1 MSLILNLLSSE
12 NRDREKEALK
22 QTGNNLASIAA
33 LSAGGYAFFE
43 KANVKQA
50 LSRSSQ
56 ILKNAGKQNELG
68 ALGASLRSS
77 ADNLAQFKER
87 IVQSTITKMEEELNS
102 NFDRVFNPETSLEEK
117 RQFFAG
123 LFDTLK
129 SQTETSGDSE
139 LEKII
144 KAAYKDVDRL
154 DDSQKETLKSF
165 YSQRI
170 RTSEKA
176 KRALRSSINR
186 YEGNIGLYADEL
198 ATFDI
203 DNDVKINTI
212 QMSQLD
218 QSYGGPETLTKIKSR
233 YDSLKGMAGPGA
245 TITLES
251 IDEWG
256 GRGTKSLYARVSYG
270 NRPGKRYM
278 LSLGRNK
285 DGQAVFRASE
295 SMATRYAAPLAVINA
310 PAIFSQGRMDSLNMG
325 TLQANTVDYEDHL
338 FNMLKSRYSTPG
350 SLQNMTQ
357 REYGAFNEYSRSFG
371 MEAPRAMFSNL
382 YEPGFI
388 DERLASNIY
397 SSRMLQ
403 SSMFK
408 IVGLEH
414 MSVESR
420 ALVQSSLLKYA
431 PEVFGPVIGAGT
443 TIDTIE
449 NPFDRNA
456 GLVTASIRGLKK
468 NGQEILNPLTA
479 FKNYGILDR
488 TIAPL
493 TSRVEQLVGRPE
505 TFVGV
510 GRDQRDE
517 VFGYNKDI
525 RVSGVGSDLIG
536 MSDKGSRIAGVNL
549 GGIFLSERRA
559 AALGLA
565 EGSAYIAGK
574 VMQMEFEQKT
584 VANIGVASTRI
595 IDELIK
601 RKKSPNQKFLRVGG
615 VNQDIG
621 VEEFFKT
628 YGGSDGDVIL
638 GDLDKDF
645 VRIRNVKG
653 LQSFN
658 IGIMEQTEDLGRRR
672 FHIGIPKLG
681 EMPGNKLFGV
691 AIKHTAIET
700 NEALIS
706 AKLEAAGFDAN
717 EVLNIYKNV
726 LGGTTR
732 NNELMPNTVFMSTEQ
747 IKKSPQNIL
756 TSIVGG
762 LRMFGINQ
770 DNIDNALRPAL
781 SDISA
786 PNFKEKQTQFLLRST
801 EALLK
806 NFDANGNAQQK
817 KALGHVFAILDEV
830 AEDGKFGL
838 NAGNIGEV
846 LKGTALGQDAS
857 FLEGFRS
864 GLHQG
869 MGYSGGAG
877 SRLNLGRGEARVEE
891 RFANYTYAS
900 LRSNYGLTEAE
911 SKAFMSSL
919 LVRESG
925 FEKKGASV
933 AGMLLNLESL
943 SKMPG
948 DIFDER
954 IKDLDL
960 RRLSK
965 EELRKL
971 FSFGTN
977 QESALIDFLSETKV
991 GNVIDFSEFLSGEKL
1006 NRIKAQLG
1014 GRTQI
1019 ILPGADTLQSLEG
1032 HEIKAGDKVMKLEA
1046 EYNRYMS
1053 DLVSSISG
1061 MSTNQGDEF
1070 EKSLSG
1076 FKSVSTYSSKYAGAA
1091 VRGVL
1096 THSRILG
1103 SGQMEGQGYIFG
1115 TKDGGQTDIYSDPA
1129 KNLKARE
1136 KFLELYNSEKGM
1148 FAMLDAQAFL
1158 DSHLSY
1164 EAAYKVHLASLNP
1177 ERELKQIALEARAAT
1192 QERVKNFF
1200 LNNFRSS
1207 ENVRRVASTTM
1218 RNPLMYIAHMTPG
1231 SAIYRSDYLQ
1241 EDDPYFSYLKRKV
1254 KGYSDGDYERIKE
1267 ARLEVKKNQMREDL
1281 RLAGITN
1288 TSEQDELLRGME
1300 IETKEDKTARESI
1313 EGTLKDFREGRT
1325 GIKAITG
1332 GIKEGKFVPG
1342 SAQNELIEKFRRRS
1356 LELYRDINYDEF
1368 QEKMKLLRDEM
1379 KVVDELAD
1387 DFFKTGIRAIN
1398 ESMRTDVSEELD
1410 ELDKEINKII
1420 KENFDDPIERSRN
1433 NLRRLNKDPNNLR
1446 YIIKMNERRKKELKG
1461 KGLIRDP
1468 NRNMMVPDE
1477 IIKLEKELETLEKKP
1492 EKNYKEIKAVRDK
1505 LSKAMRDMPFDP
1517 GHVREKDA
1525 FLVAQDMY
1533 EDILYNRIHERKY
1546 IYGTQEDYAFQ
1557 TSLRKFYGIGEG
1569 ETYSGFS
1576 ALENKPDFDKAKK
1589 AGRAKFKAMKFPE
1602 RQAFIEEM
1610 SAFDNSGFLREYLN
1624 IETLKEKR
1632 KAFFET
1638 NTEAIKAER
1647 TRIREKIFTSS
1658 DLAKE
1663 KQEKINYFAEE
1674 RARIKGEMDELKR
1687 QAGFREV
1694 QAKSKEGAEYTR
1706 YEEYNE
1712 EESKGKEAYN
1722 QQKKA
1727 LREIDEK
1734 EKAYLEALDKPDKEV
1749 YERMQIRRSLER
1761 TLRSSP
1767 AFESESPEAK
1777 RNIIKL
1783 ALSSIDEEELE
1794 TDKIATDLGIS
1805 KGEVTR
1811 TVRDLEAIETHLSRQ
1826 INSFEDLAAVERE
1839 IMGLSDDASVDI
1851 KGRQYKVKES
1861 FNKLFKGM
1869 LDYHIKQPGSGGTL
1883 YIPQIDVEFGLTDL
1897 EGKAVKGYSGRMDLS
1912 RFGIGDFDA
1921 DIYQIFHAV
1930 DQDFSMKVGSGAG
1943 GTGGVDNSGLFRTGG
1958 HFLLMMD
1965 QLNKGM
1971 TALGE
1976 RMLAGN
1982 LTDAEFVLDEQSKEA
1997 LVKAVGN
2004 LDVQVKTGIFGIVQ
2018 ASASAGGGEEFA
2030 RTSNRLLAGSAL
2042 IAVAE
2047 EVLSIKAKKLP
2058 IAADIGGKYRTAL
2071 SRSFEENNAE
2081 HLINFFEE
2089 NVLRG
2094 TALEGSGFKVDK
2106 NNINFVNLPEGAAAE
2121 YFREIY
2127 GGISVHKAEMYDAFR
2142 EMVNTVHTQGL
2153 HSLGSDNRLASI
2165 VKNSDRIGYEQ
2176 FVHLMSNKTSVQGGF
2191 LGSQSGLNDIEEI
2204 LSIGRQASESFAS
2217 FAGKTKGISAAVGV
2231 GLAAAY
2237 GFGAIQGINS
2247 LDGESKFSDAIAKE
2261 SIGGRGLNNSLSREH
2276 NNIPPSNIVPP
2287 TNFYERTISSMQ
2299 TTMTKNI
2306 ATRFY
2311 GEAPSISAG
2320 QGVASQYVRSGGSS
2334 SFFINDSRMPISNSY
2349 ITKSI
2354 KD

>member
-12 NRDREKEALK
+12 NRDREKEAMK

-43 KANVKQA
+43 KANIKQA

-87 IVQSTITKMEEELNS
+87 IVQNTITKMEEELNT

-129 SQTETSGDSE
+129 SQTETSGDLE

-144 KAAYKDVDRL
+144 KAAYKDVDGL
-154 DDSQKETLKSF
+154 NDSQKETLKSF

-218 QSYGGPETLTKIKSR
+218 EGYGKPETLGKIKSR
-233 YDSLKGMAGPGA
+233 YSILQGMAGAGA
-245 TITLES
+245 TISLES

-256 GRGTKSLYARVSYG
+256 SNGTKSLYARVSYG
-270 NRPGKRYM
+270 NGRGKRFI
-278 LSLGRNK
+278 LSLGRNG
-285 DGQAVFRASE
+285 DGQSVFRASE

-338 FNMLKSRYSTPG
+338 FNMLKSRYSAPG
-350 SLQNMTQ
+350 SLRNMTQ

-382 YEPGFI
+382 YEPDFI

-510 GRDQRDE
+510 GRDQADE
-517 VFGYNKDI
+517 FFGYNKDI

-549 GGIFLSERRA
+549 GGIFLSEKKA

-584 VANIGVASTRI
+584 VADIGVASTRI

-601 RKKSPNQKFLRVGG
+601 KKKNPKQKFLKVGG
-615 VNQDIG
+615 AGADIG

-706 AKLEAAGFDAN
+706 AKLEAAGFDAD
-717 EVLNIYKNV
+717 EVLDIYKNV

-732 NNELMPNTVFMSTEQ
+732 SNELMPNTVLMSTEQ

-770 DNIDNALRPAL
+770 DNIDNTLRLVL
-781 SDISA
+781 SDLRAS
-786 PNFKEKQTQFLLRST
+786 NFKEKQTQFLLRST
-801 EALLK
+801 EALLDSF
-806 NFDANGNAQQK
+806 NVDGNAQQK
-817 KALGHVFAILDEV
+817 TALGHVFAILDEV
-830 AEDGKFGL
+830 AEEGKFGL
-838 NAGNIGEV
+838 NAGNINQV
-846 LKGTALGQDAS
+846 LERTALGQDAD

-960 RRLSK
+960 RRLNK
-965 EELRKL
+965 DELRKL

-991 GNVIDFSEFLSGEKL
+991 GNIIDFSEFLNGEKL

-1129 KNLKARE
+1129 KNLKARK
-1136 KFLELYNSEKGM
+1136 KFLDLYNSEKGM
-1148 FAMLDAQAFL
+1148 FAMLDAQGFL

-1177 ERELKQIALEARAAT
+1177 ERELKEIALEARAAT

-1200 LNNFRSS
+1200 LNNFRSP

-1218 RNPLMYIAHMTPG
+1218 RNPLMYIAHMAPG

-1254 KGYSDGDYERIKE
+1254 MGYSDGDYERIKE
-1267 ARLEVKKNQMREDL
+1267 ARLEVKKNEMRRHL
-1281 RLAGITN
+1281 IVAGITD
-1288 TSEQDELLRGME
+1288 SDKQDELLRGME
-1300 IETKEDKTARESI
+1300 IETPEDKTARESI
-1313 EGTLKDFREGRT
+1313 ESTLKEFRESRT

-1332 GIKEGKFVPG
+1332 GIKEGEFVLG

-1356 LELYRDINYDEF
+1356 LELYQGINYDEF
-1368 QEKMKLLRDEM
+1368 QGRMKPLRDEM
-1379 KVVDELAD
+1379 KALDELAD
-1387 DFFKTGIRAIN
+1387 DFFKSEIKAIN
-1398 ESMRTDVSEELD
+1398 DSMRTNVSEELD
-1410 ELDKEINKII
+1410 ELDKKINEII
-1420 KENFDDPIERSRN
+1420 EESFDKPIERSRN
-1433 NLRRLNKDPNNLR
+1433 NLRGLSGNEHRAR
-1446 YIIKMNERRKKELKG
+1446 YLIEMEKRRGREIQREPLTLDLK
-1461 KGLIRDP
+1461 
-1468 NRNMMVPDE
+1468 RNMMVPEE
-1477 IIKLEKELETLEKKP
+1477 IIKLESELETLEKKP
-1492 EKNYKEIKAVRDK
+1492 KENYEEIKAVRDK

-1517 GHVREKDA
+1517 GHVRERDA

-1533 EDILYNRIHERKY
+1533 EDILYNRIHKKKY
-1546 IYGTQEDYAFQ
+1546 IYGTQEDDAFQ
-1557 TSLRKFYGIGEG
+1557 ANLRKFYGIGEG
-1569 ETYSGFS
+1569 G
-1576 ALENKPDFDKAKK
+1576 LDFGTLRDDEAFNNAKK
-1589 AGRAKFKAMKFPE
+1589 AGREKFKAMKFAE
-1602 RQAFIEEM
+1602 KRAFIEEM

-1638 NTEAIKAER
+1638 NAEAIKEEKA
-1647 TRIREKIFTSS
+1647 RIKREIFTSS
-1658 DLAKE
+1658 GPARD
-1663 KQEKINYFAEE
+1663 KQDMMNFFAEE
-1674 RARIKGEMDELKR
+1674 RARIKGEMDNLKK

-1694 QAKSKEGAEYTR
+1694 QAVSKRGATYTR

-1727 LREIDEK
+1727 LREIDAE

-1761 TLRSSP
+1761 TLRGSP
-1767 AFESESPEAK
+1767 AFESESLEAK

-1794 TDKIATDLGIS
+1794 TDKIATNLSIS
-1805 KGEVTR
+1805 KEKVTR
-1811 TVRDLEAIETHLSRQ
+1811 TVRDLEAIETHLDRQ
-1826 INSFEDLAAVERE
+1826 INSFEDLAAVEKQ
-1839 IMGLSDDASVDI
+1839 IMSLSDDASVDI

-1912 RFGIGDFDA
+1912 RFAIGDFDA

-1943 GTGGVDNSGLFRTGG
+1943 GAGGVDNSGLFRTGG

-1971 TALGE
+1971 AALGE

-2106 NNINFVNLPEGAAAE
+2106 NNIKFVNLPDGAAAE

-2127 GGISVHKAEMYDAFR
+2127 GGISVHKTEMYDAFR

-2165 VKNSDRIGYEQ
+2165 IKNSDRMGYEQ
-2176 FVHLMSNKTSVQGGF
+2176 FVHLMSNKKSVQGGF
-2191 LGSQSGLNDIEEI
+2191 LGLESGLNDIEEI
-2204 LSIGRQASESFAS
+2204 LSISRQASESFAS